1 MRSAKLCVLCL
12 VLAEVTCL
20 LTSCSGINTISGQG
34 SMSYTKVGDAFLND
48 QITVAEIL
56 LDKNSNPPKTKVRLK
71 NDVWYELVLEV
82 KMDFYDESGVKLD
95 NPWGW
100 KPVTLEKG
108 LDEWVVF
115 TAPDKRA
122 VNFRLAVKRAG
133 S

>member
-1 MRSAKLCVLCL
+1 
-12 VLAEVTCL
+12 
-20 LTSCSGINTISGQG
+20 
-34 SMSYTKVGDAFLND
+34 MSYSKVGDAFLND